1 MFVSGSYSFSVIQV
15 AVVYMQ
21 QVMLCGVITRSD
33 KWIRH
38 QKGRGKEFDEQNLKK
53 W

>member
-1 MFVSGSYSFSVIQV
+1 MFVSRSYSFSVIQV

-21 QVMLCGVITRSD
+21 QIVLSGVITRSG

-38 QKGRGKEFDEQNLKK
+38 QKERGKEFDEKNLKK
-53 W
+53 